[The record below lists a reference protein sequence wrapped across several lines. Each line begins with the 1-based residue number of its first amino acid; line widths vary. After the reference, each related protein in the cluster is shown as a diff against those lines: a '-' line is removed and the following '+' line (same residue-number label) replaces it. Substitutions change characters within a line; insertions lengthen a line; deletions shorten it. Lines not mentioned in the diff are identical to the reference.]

1 MARPIIDIEN
11 KIIIEGAVGQV
22 FYSLKPVGQL
32 TSLSSHHKR
41 KIKTEKVLI
50 VESYVKESPKVITAT
65 KVTLL

>member
-1 MARPIIDIEN
+1 MARPIIDVEN
-11 KIIIEGAVGQV
+11 KIIIEGSEGQV

-50 VESYVKESPKVITAT
+50 LESYVKDNPKVITAT